1 MTDKNRDQITSG
13 STSAFSFKH
22 SDASETSTNFT
33 STNNF
38 YKPID
43 GSQKILN
50 NLLNE
55 IPNIKEQ
62 ELKNQLILFASS
74 FQNALLKS
82 VNFSSVVEVL
92 PPLTFF
98 QEDDESILLEW
109 IFSDFRIGF
118 SFEFDKQKSNWYIIA
133 NKNLNSANASG
144 EIDFEK
150 IEGLVQGVIA
160 FIAANT

>member
-118 SFEFDKQKSNWYIIA
+118 SFEFDKQKSINCVRFGI
-133 NKNLNSANASG
+133 LPRL
-144 EIDFEK
+144 IDFLLPYITTKVDIFSHLLRQEN
-150 IEGLVQGVIA
+150 QSS
-160 FIAANT
+160 